1 VVDWRQTLP
10 QEVAFMTIPTSS
22 PRSSRV
28 LVAALASLAVWAAA
42 PAAANAQDPWGGR
55 ASSLDQRLVCES
67 RDGREQY
74 CSAQIGGSVRVLR
87 ELSRS
92 PCVEGESWRW
102 NARGIYVRNGCRAEF
117 AFRGQGDWGSG
128 GGAGSRYTEIVCAA
142 RGSRENFCDAPN
154 DGRVRLV
161 REQGSGQCVEG
172 QSWRADPQG
181 IRVRQGCVGRFGF
194 FRISGDDGW
203 GGGGGWG
210 PPPVESFEVRCES
223 RSHRWR
229 TCPVDIVGPVQL
241 VKQDSHAACVRG
253 WTWGTISREA
263 IWVSDGCRGRFMV
276 NGRSS
281 QRSSAEGA
289 GGAPPGVRRSSP
301 PAGAAPTAQQW
312 QPADPAAPQPAQ
324 DDRHRGVVSGRE
336 GSTQQP

>member
-1 VVDWRQTLP
+1 MTGTRLP
-10 QEVAFMTIPTSS
+10 SHP
-22 PRSSRV
+22 SR
-28 LVAALASLAVWAAA
+28 AIGGALAAIGLYAVLASA
-42 PAAANAQDPWGGR
+42 PSGALAQDPWGGR

-74 CSAQIGGSVRVLR
+74 CSAQIAGSVRVLR
-87 ELSRS
+87 ELSRA
-92 PCVEGESWRW
+92 PCVEGETWRW
-102 NARGIYVRNGCRAEF
+102 NARGIYVRGGCRAEF
-117 AFRGQGDWGSG
+117 AFRGRDDWGG
-128 GGAGSRYTEIVCAA
+128 GGGGGGGGSRYTEIVCAA
-142 RGSRENFCDAPN
+142 RGGRESFCPAPN

-161 REQGSGQCVEG
+161 GEQVGGQCIEG

-181 IRVRQGCVGRFGF
+181 IRVRNGCVGRFGY
-194 FRISGDDGW
+194 FRVSGDDGW

-210 PPPVESFEVRCES
+210 PPPADSFEVRCES

-241 VKQDSHAACVRG
+241 VRQDSHAACVRG

-263 IWVSDGCRGRFMV
+263 IWVSDGCRGRFLV
-276 NGRSS
+276 NGRYS

-301 PAGAAPTAQQW
+301 PAGTAL
-312 QPADPAAPQPAQ
+312 PEQPAQ
-324 DDRHRGVVSGRE
+324 PAEPGSPGQGQDGRYRGVVPRTE
-336 GSTQQP
+336 ATNPQP

>member
-1 VVDWRQTLP
+1 
-10 QEVAFMTIPTSS
+10 VALGLSAA
-22 PRSSRV
+22 
-28 LVAALASLAVWAAA
+28 AALTPV
-42 PAAANAQDPWGGR
+42 PALAQDPWGGR

-74 CSAQIGGSVRVLR
+74 CSAQIAGSVRVLR
-87 ELSRS
+87 ELSRA
-92 PCVEGESWRW
+92 PCVEGETWRW
-102 NARGIYVRNGCRAEF
+102 NSRGIYVRGGCRAEF
-117 AFRGQGDWGSG
+117 AFRGQDDWGSG
-128 GGAGSRYTEIVCAA
+128 GWGGSGWGGSRYTEIVCAA
-142 RGSRENFCDAPN
+142 RGDRENFCAAPN

-161 REQGSGQCVEG
+161 REQGGGQCIEG

-181 IRVRQGCVGRFGF
+181 IRVRRGCVGRFGF

-229 TCPVDIVGPVQL
+229 TCPVEIVGPVQL
-241 VKQDSHAACVRG
+241 VKQDSHAPCVRG

-263 IWVSDGCRGRFMV
+263 IWVSDGCRGRFLV
-276 NGRSS
+276 NGRYS

-301 PAGAAPTAQQW
+301 PAGAVPPGQPV
-312 QPADPAAPQPAQ
+312 QPAEPPTPDPAPDGRYRGIVPRNEGTNPQP
-324 DDRHRGVVSGRE
+324 
-336 GSTQQP
+336 